1 MKEVWLHKI
10 GVDVCRLRRE
20 DIKIVCQEPQS
31 SKPTETHTANQQTEP
46 ERSSHTTP
54 NTKGLKDD
62 LFSQSKGT
70 VPKVSIRNTK
80 NQTIESATNVKKSFR
95 ICVYTTS
102 EFSILYDHTLSLK
115 NELIQDLAQVLQL
128 CRTNKPK
135 VPKGETSIFN
145 WPPESSPTLPTTAI
159 DDIKSAARALMAFLT
174 ENARQLQTLLIMGE
188 TANSILVDKVEKDF
202 DVYRVLEIHSQSG
215 WKKKLWT
222 ELQR

>member
-1 MKEVWLHKI
+1 MKKVWLHKI

-20 DIKIVCQEPQS
+20 DIKVVCQEPQS

-46 ERSSHTTP
+46 KRYHTTP
-54 NTKGLKDD
+54 NKKGLKDD

-80 NQTIESATNVKKSFR
+80 NQSIESTTNVTKSFR

-102 EFSILYDHTLSLK
+102 DFSILYDHTLSLK

-128 CRTNKPK
+128 CRTNKLTAPE
-135 VPKGETSIFN
+135 GETSIFH
-145 WPPESSPTLPTTAI
+145 WPPESSPTLPTTANH
-159 DDIKSAARALMAFLT
+159 DIKSAARALMAFLT

-215 WKKKLWT
+215 WKKELWN